1 MEEQNCALFQ
11 GCVYKLAP
19 MSTTTFTFYKTA
31 KDYVMSILGNMM
43 IADVVAGQANQISS
57 LLSEPECTSLTQM
70 KIDFDYIEVLPKGW
84 FFKIDEKK
92 FVKNPENLKG
102 TPRAF
107 VAYHYNGKVP
117 KPRKF
122 IEGISSFIEMIL
134 CELF

>member
-43 IADVVAGQANQISS
+43 IADVVAGHANQISG
-57 LLSEPECTSLTQM
+57 LLSEPECTLLTQM
-70 KIDFDYIEVLPKGW
+70 KMDFDYIEVLPKGW

-92 FVKNPENLKG
+92 FAAKRIAVRSGKICI
-102 TPRAF
+102 F
-107 VAYHYNGKVP
+107 V
-117 KPRKF
+117 
-122 IEGISSFIEMIL
+122 
-134 CELF
+134 LFNITKDYI